1 MPVPAEGL
9 GCWHLYERRMN
20 IRRQARNHVRAIER
34 LG

>member
-1 MPVPAEGL
+1 M